1 MAPTA
6 IAFSAI
12 GRPKASLMR
21 RKLALT
27 LTSPEKPNSWTAVA
41 EDSRRYSL
49 LALVDLDTDAGR
61 QRSRADTQHLPAEFV
76 LLDFSLEID
85 REFGDR
91 PCQSG
96 IDRVG
101 NGAQAGESFLV
112 AY

>member
-1 MAPTA
+1 
-6 IAFSAI
+6 
-12 GRPKASLMR
+12 MR

-61 QRSRADTQHLPAEFV
+61 QRSRADTQHLPAEFI
-76 LLDFSLEID
+76 LLDFSLQID
-85 REFGDR
+85 PEFGDR